1 MNQELIQVIDAA
13 LKLTPEQ
20 QQILVERLKIKSV
33 IGKKKTGNVRKYFG
47 TFNSG
52 DPNSADND
60 KIDSD
65 LAEAYLDTHEPV
77 N

>member
-1 MNQELIQVIDAA
+1 MNQELDLVIDAA
-13 LKLTPEQ
+13 LKLSPEQ
-20 QQILVERLKIKSV
+20 QKALVARLTGRSV
-33 IGKKKTGNVRKYFG
+33 LGRKKTGDVRKYFG

-52 DPNSADND
+52 DPRSADND
-60 KIDSD
+60 RIDAD